1 LVAWVGAIG
10 RPHSDRDAH
19 VGEWRV
25 LFIPDDFV
33 RGAWSIVRLA
43 FDAACAA
50 AFGAVLG
57 RHGHRNFDLHCWT
70 PALAPNER
78 VVGDQTAGASLWTK
92 IA

>member
-1 LVAWVGAIG
+1 VSAGLLVAWVGAIG

-43 FDAACAA
+43 LTPPVLLRLEQCSVAMGKEFRSALLDAGISAQREC
-50 AFGAVLG
+50 
-57 RHGHRNFDLHCWT
+57 RR
-70 PALAPNER
+70 
-78 VVGDQTAGASLWTK
+78 
-92 IA
+92 